1 MCLAVP
7 GKIVKIKGDKA
18 VVDYILEKRTATLVN
33 RKFRVGD
40 YVIVQGKIV
49 VEKVEQK
56 PAEKWLETI
65 GAMVGGKNGKKT
77 KTKSKRKR

>member
-7 GKIVKIKGDKA
+7 GKIVKITGDKA
-18 VVDYILEKRTATLVN
+18 IVDYIVEKRTARLVSN
-33 RKFRVGD
+33 KFRVGD

-65 GAMVGGKNGKKT
+65 GAMVGGKKGRKT
-77 KTKSKRKR
+77 KAKSKRKR